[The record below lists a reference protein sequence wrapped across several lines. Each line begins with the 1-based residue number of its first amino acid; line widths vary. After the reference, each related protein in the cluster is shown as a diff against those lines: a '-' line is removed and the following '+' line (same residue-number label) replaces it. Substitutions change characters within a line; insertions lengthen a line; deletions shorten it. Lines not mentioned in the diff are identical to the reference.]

1 MSGEPPSARPR
12 DGWSRVANF
21 IGRRL
26 IESIPVLILSSLLVF
41 AILHLVPGDPVDAMM
56 GAASFGISTPESQ
69 AKLVA
74 QIREQLGLNDP
85 LPLQYLHWLGNALRF
100 DFGDSFIRHQS
111 VSSLIAQRL
120 PATLEL
126 ALAALVLSVVTGMS
140 MGIIAALKRNTP
152 IDAIVMIV
160 SLAGVS
166 IPSFAFAMVLILVFS
181 VFLGLLP
188 ATGSGSFDRLIL
200 PALVLG
206 YEGTALIARLTRA
219 SLLEVLGREY
229 MNTARAKG
237 LPPRLVVL
245 RHALR
250 NALIPVVTIVGLQ
263 VGRLLAGSIIV
274 ETVFARQGVGQLAID
289 AILQKDYPLVQGII
303 LLTATTYVIANLLVD
318 VSYGFI
324 NPRIRAA

>member
-1 MSGEPPSARPR
+1 MAL
-12 DGWSRVANF
+12 F
-21 IGRRL
+21 IGKRL
-26 IESIPVLILSSLLVF
+26 AEAVPVLILSSLLVF

-85 LPLQYLHWLGNALRF
+85 LPLQYLHWLGNALHF
-100 DFGDSFIRHQS
+100 DFGESFIRHQP
-111 VSSLIAQRL
+111 VATLIAQRL
-120 PATLEL
+120 PSTLEL
-126 ALAALVLSVVTGMS
+126 AGAALLLSVVIGMAF
-140 MGIIAALKRNTP
+140 GIVAALRRNTW
-152 IDAIVMIV
+152 IDGAVMIL
-160 SLAGVS
+160 SLGGVS
-166 IPSFAFAMVLILVFS
+166 MPSFAYAMLLILVFS
-181 VFLGLLP
+181 VFLGGLP
-188 ATGSGSFDRLIL
+188 ATGSGGFDRLIL

-206 YEGTALIARLTRA
+206 YEGTGLIARLTRA

-229 MNTARAKG
+229 INTARAKG
-237 LPPRLVVL
+237 LPPRLVVM

-263 VGRLLAGSIIV
+263 IGRLLAGSIIV

-289 AILQKDYPLVQGII
+289 AIQTKDYPLVQGII
-303 LLTATTYVIANLLVD
+303 LLTASAYVVANLLVD

-324 NPRIRAA
+324 NPKIRAA

>member
-1 MSGEPPSARPR
+1 MIP
-12 DGWSRVANF
+12 F
-21 IGRRL
+21 IGKRL
-26 IESIPVLILSSLLVF
+26 AEAIPVLILSSLLVF
-41 AILHLVPGDPVDAMM
+41 AILHLVPGDPVDAML
-56 GAASFGISTPESQ
+56 GAASAGIPGPDRDR
-69 AKLVA
+69 LMA
-74 QIREQLGLNDP
+74 QIRDQLGLNDP
-85 LPLQYLHWLGNALRF
+85 LPLQYVHWLGNALRF
-100 DFGDSFIRHQS
+100 DFGESYLRHQP
-111 VSSLIAQRL
+111 VATLIAQRL
-120 PATLEL
+120 PSTLEL
-126 ALAALVLSVVTGMS
+126 AGAALLLSVTLGMLF
-140 MGIIAALKRNTP
+140 GIVAALRRNTW
-152 IDAIVMIV
+152 IDGAVMIL
-160 SLAGVS
+160 SLGGVS
-166 IPSFAFAMVLILVFS
+166 MPSFAYAMLLILVFS
-181 VFLGLLP
+181 VFLGWFP

-206 YEGTALIARLTRA
+206 YEGTGLIARLTRA

-229 MNTARAKG
+229 ITTARAKG

-303 LLTATTYVIANLLVD
+303 LLTASAYVIANLLVD

-324 NPRIRAA
+324 NPKIRTA

>member
-1 MSGEPPSARPR
+1 MAKF
-12 DGWSRVANF
+12 VAA
-21 IGRRL
+21 RL
-26 IESIPVLILSSLLVF
+26 IDAIPVLLLSSLLVF
-41 AILHLVPGDPVDAMM
+41 LILHLVPGDPIDAMM

-74 QIREQLGLNDP
+74 EIRAQLGLNDP
-85 LPLQYLHWLGNALRF
+85 LPLQYLHWLGNALRL
-100 DFGDSFIRHQS
+100 DFGESFIRHQP
-111 VSSLIAQRL
+111 VATLIAQRL
-120 PATLEL
+120 PSTLEL
-126 ALAALVLSVVTGMS
+126 AGTALLLSVILGMS
-140 MGIIAALKRNTP
+140 FGIIAALRRNTWV
-152 IDAIVMIV
+152 DGAVMVV

-166 IPSFAFAMVLILVFS
+166 IPSFAFAMLLILLFS
-181 VFLGLLP
+181 VTLGWLP

-206 YEGTALIARLTRA
+206 YEGTGLIARLTRA

-229 MNTARAKG
+229 MTTARAKG
-237 LPPRLVVL
+237 LPPRILIL

-250 NALIPVVTIVGLQ
+250 NALIPIVTIVGLQ

-303 LLTATTYVIANLLVD
+303 LLTASAYVIANLFVD
-318 VSYGFI
+318 ISYGFI
-324 NPRIRAA
+324 NPKIRTAS

>member
-1 MSGEPPSARPR
+1 MAAF
-12 DGWSRVANF
+12 V
-21 IGRRL
+21 GRRL
-26 IESIPVLILSSLLVF
+26 VEAIPVLLLSSLLVF
-41 AILHLVPGDPVDAMM
+41 GILHLVPGDPVDAMM
-56 GAASFGISTPESQ
+56 GAATLGIGTPEAQ
-69 AKLVA
+69 AKLVE

-85 LPLQYLHWLGNALRF
+85 LPIQYLRWLGNALRL
-100 DFGDSFIRHQS
+100 DFGESFIRHQP
-111 VSSLIAQRL
+111 VATLIAQRL
-120 PATLEL
+120 PSTLEL
-126 ALAALVLSVVTGMS
+126 AGAALLLSVVAGMS
-140 MGIIAALKRNTP
+140 FGIVAALRRNTWV
-152 IDAIVMIV
+152 DGAVMIV

-166 IPSFAFAMVLILVFS
+166 TPSFAFAMLLILVFS
-181 VFLGLLP
+181 VFLGMLP

-229 MNTARAKG
+229 ITTARAKG
-237 LPPRLVVL
+237 LPRRIVVM

-289 AILQKDYPLVQGII
+289 AILQKDYPLVQAII
-303 LLTATTYVIANLLVD
+303 LMTASAYVVANLLVD
-318 VSYGFI
+318 ISYGFI
-324 NPRIRAA
+324 NPKIRTA

>member
-1 MSGEPPSARPR
+1 MARFV
-12 DGWSRVANF
+12 GQ
-21 IGRRL
+21 RL
-26 IESIPVLILSSLLVF
+26 VESIPVLILSSLLVF
-41 AILHLVPGDPVDAMM
+41 GILHLVPGDPVDAMM

-74 QIREQLGLNDP
+74 QIREQLGLDDP
-85 LPLQYLHWLGNALRF
+85 LPIQYLHWLGNALRL
-100 DFGDSFIRHQS
+100 DLGESFIRHQP
-111 VSSLIAQRL
+111 VATLIAQRL

-126 ALAALVLSVVTGMS
+126 AGAALVLSVVLGMS
-140 MGIIAALKRNTP
+140 MGIIAALKRHTA
-152 IDAIVMIV
+152 IDAAVMIV
-160 SLAGVS
+160 SLAGVL
-166 IPSFAFAMVLILVFS
+166 IPSFAFAMLLILVFS
-181 VFLGLLP
+181 VFLGMLP

-200 PALVLG
+200 PAVVLG

-229 MNTARAKG
+229 ITTARSKG
-237 LPPRLVVL
+237 LPRRIVVL

-303 LLTATTYVIANLLVD
+303 LLTASAYVVANLLVD
-318 VSYGFI
+318 ISYGFI
-324 NPRIRAA
+324 NPRIRTA